1 MKLNNWTSLATL
13 QDEFH
18 NKSLTVK
25 PRRRSYLSQVDA
37 VYDYMVGH
45 DVVITDETSP
55 YNGSVMSILDRD
67 VLKRCGYN
75 RIHLHYNNHQQVEVV
90 L

>member
-37 VYDYMVGH
+37 VYDY
-45 DVVITDETSP
+45 IYTTTTT
-55 YNGSVMSILDRD
+55 
-67 VLKRCGYN
+67 N
-75 RIHLHYNNHQQVEVV
+75 RLRWHYEQANNCSWW
-90 L
+90 